1 MEVGPHRINYMDLAI
16 KTIMIRGTVKN
27 YLADFSANGGGY
39 PPIPLSFFGHNDFF
53 VKGGGSTPQIR

>member
-27 YLADFSANGGGY
+27 YLADFSANGGGGT
-39 PPIPLSFFGHNDFF
+39 PPF
-53 VKGGGSTPQIR
+53 R